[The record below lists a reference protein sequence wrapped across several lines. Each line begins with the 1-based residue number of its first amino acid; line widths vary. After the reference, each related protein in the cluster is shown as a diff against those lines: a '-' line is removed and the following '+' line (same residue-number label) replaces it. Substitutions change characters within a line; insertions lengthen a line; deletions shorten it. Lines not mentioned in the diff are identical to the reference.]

1 MFRRLI
7 DYPAWIGHCRRWI
20 NPVNGISI
28 HENLLNVRGLGGYIG
43 IHCGGALPICYL
55 TFRQENTGEWM
66 VGQINV
72 IGALQDIGPGD
83 GATTLIPGSHKS
95 AMRHPKLLEQTYR
108 SDDAAGNQFG
118 MKELYLE
125 AGDVLML
132 TDAITHGSA
141 ARTNDGYRRH
151 HPVPLLA
158 AIPAQPLPLRAER
171 RAAGKPRRRTARH
184 RPADPPALR
193 PGPRPLARPI
203 SATSGRSQPFRL
215 SLFFGFSIAP
225 GRFRLPGGARQLPG
239 LPRPPESG
247 GFAHAHQRPC
257 HADVI
262 SCGASSSYSSR
273 GITWDPVP
281 EVGVD
286 LFGQVPATLRGD
298 ETGCKRQLLTD
309 DVVAAV
315 PFRIFREERISRVSW
330 WTNKSAYV
338 AVLLPQAKIPRR
350 RCTACRE
357 TWRPEER

>member
-1 MFRRLI
+1 MTRDWVDAGERDEYLIDYLFDLNGYIVVKGGIARGDLDEMNQWVDDHWRYVEGRRRQGDAPGEWIGRVETHTYSDADGCNFQNIVEGGAVFRRLI

-28 HENLLNVRGLGGYIG
+28 HENLLNVRGPGGYIG

-141 ARTNDGYRRH
+141 ARTNDGCRRIALYRYSPRYLRSRFH
-151 HPVPLLA
+151 YVPSPELLDSLSDEQR
-158 AIPAQPLPLRAER
+158 AIIQPIP
-171 RAAGKPRRRTARH
+171 PR
-184 RPADPPALR
+184 
-193 PGPRPLARPI
+193 
-203 SATSGRSQPFRL
+203 F
-215 SLFFGFSIAP
+215 AP
-225 GRFRLPGGARQLPG
+225 GQG
-239 LPRPPESG
+239 
-247 GFAHAHQRPC
+247 
-257 HADVI
+257 
-262 SCGASSSYSSR
+262 
-273 GITWDPVP
+273 
-281 EVGVD
+281 
-286 LFGQVPATLRGD
+286 
-298 ETGCKRQLLTD
+298 
-309 DVVAAV
+309 
-315 PFRIFREERISRVSW
+315 
-330 WTNKSAYV
+330 
-338 AVLLPQAKIPRR
+338 
-350 RCTACRE
+350 
-357 TWRPEER
+357 